1 MSRYLIPRFQDF
13 IIIIVFIGALLT
25 GPRMLN
31 TDSDLGRHLTIGK
44 YILNS
49 RQIPTKN
56 LFSFTKPDQPRPPYE
71 WLAQVLF
78 SISYHL
84 LNLDGVVLLTGLVIA
99 STFLIVYF
107 DTLYRSNMA
116 ILALLLTLWSAAA
129 SSLDWLTR
137 PHIFSFLFIAI
148 WIRWLEKIRNGEKIS
163 LWLFPGLMLIWA
175 NMHGGFILGILAW
188 VAYVAGWL
196 WEHWRKSTDTNGGR
210 KLMIVGCASLI
221 TSILTP
227 DIWRNWQG
235 VLDNN
240 SIYILSHTSETMP
253 TNFAIPGTFP
263 FAVLLCLSVILLLL
277 GWKQV
282 PASHIF
288 LLIGFTII
296 SLAMTRNIPFFV
308 IAAAP
313 ILAGY
318 MGQYLNRIHLLQNLE
333 EQVKKINKGLKG
345 YIWPIFILLITIGI
359 FTYYQSIT
367 YNSFNTFSEQVFPVQ
382 AVNWIEY
389 HPLKGNM
396 FNDFNWGGYLLFRLW
411 PGQRVF
417 IDSQSDFY
425 GEAFTR
431 QYADILNG
439 DGDWDT
445 ELRQYNVSW
454 IIVSPQAGLAKSA
467 ETSFYWKI
475 AYKDPVAVIYVRK

>member
-1 MSRYLIPRFQDF
+1 
-13 IIIIVFIGALLT
+13 
-25 GPRMLN
+25 
-31 TDSDLGRHLTIGK
+31 
-44 YILNS
+44 
-49 RQIPTKN
+49 
-56 LFSFTKPDQPRPPYE
+56 
-71 WLAQVLF
+71 
-78 SISYHL
+78 
-84 LNLDGVVLLTGLVIA
+84 
-99 STFLIVYF
+99 
-107 DTLYRSNMA
+107 
-116 ILALLLTLWSAAA
+116 
-129 SSLDWLTR
+129 
-137 PHIFSFLFIAI
+137 
-148 WIRWLEKIRNGEKIS
+148 
-163 LWLFPGLMLIWA
+163 
-175 NMHGGFILGILAW
+175 
-188 VAYVAGWL
+188 
-196 WEHWRKSTDTNGGR
+196 
-210 KLMIVGCASLI
+210 
-221 TSILTP
+221 
-227 DIWRNWQG
+227 
-235 VLDNN
+235 
-240 SIYILSHTSETMP
+240 
-253 TNFAIPGTFP
+253 
-263 FAVLLCLSVILLLL
+263 
-277 GWKQV
+277 
-282 PASHIF
+282 
-288 LLIGFTII
+288 
-296 SLAMTRNIPFFV
+296 MTRNIPFFV